1 MKIRKKK
8 ISLSINE
15 DQIQEM
21 LEKNQESPDNS
32 KY

>member
-15 DQIQEM
+15 DQIHEM

-32 KY
+32 KN